1 MTERRASPGFDWT
14 LDTASQELIRDGRRV
29 RLQEKPFRV
38 LMALLDAPGD
48 VVTRES
54 LKKRLWADDTF
65 VDFDNNLN
73 SAVATLR
80 QALGDSARAPR
91 FIETLPRIG
100 YRWIVPDSSAAARGI
115 SGAEG
120 ARSRPM
126 PIAVLAAAA
135 AIAIVVI
142 ATAFLLWPPGGLRPG
157 GARSAS
163 LIPDAAASF
172 ARGMYLRN
180 QALTSSERPAA
191 LAEAR
196 DAFRAAAEADPTFAS
211 AMAEEADTVVHLSMA
226 GSVTMP
232 DGLEE
237 ARRLARQALAI
248 DKNTAAAHRV
258 LGMTTLFLD
267 WDLPAAGRSIDTA
280 QRLEP
285 TEAGTAMAQATYAS
299 SRGRHDEAVE
309 AARRAVALEPASYFI
324 RSDLAFFYLAAG
336 RNGEAA
342 ASSQEVL
349 TVAPMFTPALVH
361 ALIANQRLGE
371 LDKAAAAARV
381 LLERSGAPP
390 ALIAAARA
398 MPASEAIRTWRQFDL
413 DSALARDDAGSPAA
427 AIDLALRHAA
437 LGQVDQALACLERA
451 RDGRNAWFVF
461 LRAFPELQPLHG
473 DPRFEYLAST
483 IERGRAGDE

>member
-1 MTERRASPGFDWT
+1 VGFDWT

-38 LMALLDAPGD
+38 LRALLDAPGEA
-48 VVTRES
+48 VTRES

-100 YRWIVPDSSAAARGI
+100 YRWIVPDDSGDRPGI
-115 SGAEG
+115 SGIDSA
-120 ARSRPM
+120 SPRPM

-142 ATAFLLWPPGGLRPG
+142 TTAFVLWPPGGPRLEPG
-157 GARSAS
+157 RLATRV
-163 LIPDAAASF
+163 PNAAASF
-172 ARGMYLRN
+172 ARGMFLRQ

-196 DAFRAAAEADPTFAS
+196 DAFRAAVEADPSFAS
-211 AMAEEADTVVHLSMA
+211 AIAEEADTVVHLSLA

-248 DKNTAAAHRV
+248 DKNTASAHRV

-267 WDLPAAGRSIDTA
+267 WDLPAAGRAIDTA
-280 QRLEP
+280 ERLEP
-285 TEAGTAMAQATYAS
+285 AEAGTAMAQATYAS
-299 SRGRHDEAVE
+299 SLGRHDEAVE

-336 RNGEAA
+336 RNDEAA

-349 TVAPMFTPALVH
+349 TVAPTFTPALVH
-361 ALIANQRLGE
+361 ALIANQRLGQ
-371 LDKAAAAARV
+371 LDKAAAAARA
-381 LLERSGAPP
+381 LLEGSDAPP
-390 ALIAAARA
+390 ELVEAARA
-398 MPASEAIRTWRQFDL
+398 MPAPDAIRTWQQFDL
-413 DSALARDDAGSPAA
+413 DTALAQDDASSPAA
-427 AIDLALRHAA
+427 AIGLALRHAS
-437 LGQVDQALACLERA
+437 LGQTDQALACLERA
-451 RDGRNAWFVF
+451 RAGGNAWFVF

-473 DPRFEYLAST
+473 DPRFEHLADALA
-483 IERGRAGDE
+483 RGRGHAGH